1 MKKVYEQNAPTA
13 RNPGIVAILVALLV
27 VLSPAAADQSDLRLE
42 GLFTQLH
49 EARNP
54 AVAKRAE
61 GEIWAIWHETPDGK
75 SLEIMR
81 AARRSLDAGD
91 FATAM
96 GRLDELVAYAP
107 GFAEAWNQRAIV
119 LYLAE
124 DYTAALRDIERTL
137 ALEPRHFGALSGRG
151 QVYLQLDE
159 LEMALESFQLALD
172 RNPWMDNVR
181 SQMEMIRAQLN
192 ARPQPI

>member
-1 MKKVYEQNAPTA
+1 MKQHYLRIAPTA
-13 RNPGIVAILVALLV
+13 RNPGIAIFIALLV
-27 VLSPAAADQSDLRLE
+27 TLSPAGADQSDLRLD
-42 GLFTQLH
+42 GLFAQLH
-49 EARNP
+49 GARNP
-54 AVAKRAE
+54 AIAKRAE

-91 FATAM
+91 FATAVK
-96 GRLDELVAYAP
+96 RLDELVAYAP
-107 GFAEAWNQRAIV
+107 DFAEAWNQRAIV
-119 LYLAE
+119 SYLAE
-124 DYTAALRDIERTL
+124 DYTGALHDIERTL

-151 QVYLQLDE
+151 QVYLQLEE
-159 LEMALESFQLALD
+159 LEMALESFELALD

-181 SQMEMIRAQLN
+181 NQMEMIRAQLN

>member
-1 MKKVYEQNAPTA
+1 VKQHYLRIAPTA
-13 RNPGIVAILVALLV
+13 RNPGIAIFIALLV
-27 VLSPAAADQSDLRLE
+27 TLSPAGADQSDLRLD
-42 GLFTQLH
+42 GLFAQLH
-49 EARNP
+49 GARNP
-54 AVAKRAE
+54 AIAKRAE

-91 FATAM
+91 FATAVK
-96 GRLDELVAYAP
+96 RLDELVAYAP
-107 GFAEAWNQRAIV
+107 DFAEAWNQRAIV
-119 LYLAE
+119 SYLAE
-124 DYTAALRDIERTL
+124 DYTGALHDIERTL

-151 QVYLQLDE
+151 QVYLQLEE
-159 LEMALESFQLALD
+159 LEMALESFELALD

-181 SQMEMIRAQLN
+181 NQMEMIRAQLN

>member
-1 MKKVYEQNAPTA
+1 MKSAYVHDALTA
-13 RNPGIVAILVALLV
+13 RCPAIAIFFALLITFA
-27 VLSPAAADQSDLRLE
+27 PAGADQSDVRLD

-49 EARNP
+49 DARNP

-61 GEIWAIWHETPDGK
+61 RQIWAIWHETPDSK

-91 FATAM
+91 FNTAVN
-96 GRLDELVAYAP
+96 RLDELVAYAP
-107 GFAEAWNQRAIV
+107 DFAEAWNQRAIV

-124 DYTAALRDIERTL
+124 DYSGALRDIERTL

-151 QVYLQLDE
+151 QVFLQLDE
-159 LEMALESFQLALD
+159 LEMALESFELALD